1 MSNRL
6 KLIYTGKIFELD
18 GKLIS
23 LMESENMNIKRN
35 IVNFMDEKLYKP
47 MTREELAKSFEIG
60 KGEEKTFYNVLEDM
74 EKEGTIIKTRNE
86 RYGLPEKMNLVV
98 GKLEGNEKGY
108 GFLVPEKKD
117 REDIY
122 ISAENI
128 NGALHGDKVVV
139 RVIKKGEEGRREEG
153 EILRILDRA
162 NNTIVGTFE
171 SSKNFGFVL
180 PDDNRISMDIFIPKA
195 HMNNALPNQKVIVE
209 ITRWPEKRRNP
220 EGKIIEVLGY
230 IDEKGTDILSVI
242 RQFNLS
248 EEFPNKVINQVNSIE
263 QSVSQEEIG
272 RRVDLR
278 DLNTFTIDGED
289 AKDFDDAVSIEKL
302 ENGNYK
308 LGVHIADVSHYV
320 KENSPLDK
328 EALNRGNS
336 IYLVDRVIPM
346 LPKELSNG
354 ICSLNPKEPRLT
366 LSVFMEIDKKGNVK
380 EHKVIETVIES
391 KERLIYDDVSDLLEK
406 DDEELKDRY
415 SHIYEDLVYMKEL
428 CHILNK
434 KRQRR
439 GSLDFDFPETEII
452 LDNEGNPID
461 IRKEERR
468 IANRMIEEFM
478 LVCNETI
485 AENMYWSQ
493 MPLIYRVHE
502 DPDADEIEEFN
513 KFIHNFGYN
522 LKGTKEIHPK
532 ELKNLMVEVK
542 GKKEEELL
550 NKLLLRSLKKA
561 KYSSEVGSHF
571 GLAAKYY
578 CHFTSPI
585 RRYPDLEIHRIIKE
599 YINGRLKPNK
609 VENLESKLP
618 QIAEQSSTMERI
630 AEEAEREVEDLKKAQ
645 YMKERIGN
653 EYKGII
659 SSLTHFGI
667 FVQLENTIEGLV
679 HFSNMVDDYY
689 YYDEEKYYII
699 GELTKKKFRIGDEVK
714 IKVIGADVLR
724 GNVDFMLVE

>member
-1 MSNRL
+1 
-6 KLIYTGKIFELD
+6 
-18 GKLIS
+18 
-23 LMESENMNIKRN
+23 MNIKRN
-35 IVNFMDEKLYKP
+35 IVDFMDEKLYKP

-60 KGEEKTFYNVLEDM
+60 KGEEKTFYNVLEHM

-139 RVIKKGEEGRREEG
+139 RVSKKKEEGKREEG
-153 EILRILDRA
+153 EILRILDRT

-366 LSVFMEIDKKGNVK
+366 LSVFIEIDKKGNVK

>member
-1 MSNRL
+1 MSI
-6 KLIYTGKIFELD
+6 KL
-18 GKLIS
+18 
-23 LMESENMNIKRN
+23 N
-35 IVNFMDEKLYKP
+35 IVNFMEEKLYKP
-47 MTREELAKSFEIG
+47 MTREELAKVFEIE
-60 KGEEKTFYNVLEDM
+60 KNYEEEFFKVLEDM

-86 RYGLPEKMNLVV
+86 RYGLPEKMNLVI

-108 GFLVPEKKD
+108 GFVIPEKKD
-117 REDIY
+117 RNDIY
-122 ISAENI
+122 ISSENM
-128 NGALHGDKVVV
+128 NGALHGDKVVS
-139 RVIKKGEEGRREEG
+139 RIIKRSEEGRREEG

-162 NNTIVGTFE
+162 NTTIVGTFE

-180 PDDNRISMDIFIPKA
+180 PDDRRISMDIFIPKA

-220 EGKIIEVLGY
+220 EGKVIEVLGY

-242 RQFNLS
+242 KHFNLP
-248 EEFPNKVINQVNSIE
+248 EEFPDKVLNQVDNIE
-263 QSVSQEEIG
+263 QIVTQEEMEK
-272 RRVDLR
+272 RVDLR
-278 DLNTFTIDGED
+278 DLTTFTIDGED

-328 EALNRGNS
+328 EALKRGNS
-336 IYLVDRVIPM
+336 VYLVDRVIPM

-354 ICSLNPKEPRLT
+354 ICSLNPNEPRLAI
-366 LSVFMEIDKKGNVK
+366 SVFMEIDKNGDVK
-380 EHKVIETVIES
+380 EHTIIESVIES
-391 KERLIYDDVSDLLEK
+391 KERLIYDDISDILEK
-406 DDEELKDRY
+406 GDKKLKDRY
-415 SHIYEDLVYMKEL
+415 NHIYKELVYMEEL
-428 CHILNK
+428 CHILKK
-434 KRQRR
+434 KREKR
-439 GSLDFDFPETEII
+439 GSLDFDFPETQII
-452 LDNEGNPID
+452 LDEEGRPVD
-461 IRKEERR
+461 IRKKERR
-468 IANRMIEEFM
+468 IANKMIEEFM

-485 AENMYWSQ
+485 AENMYWAQ
-493 MPLIYRVHE
+493 VPLIYRVHE
-502 DPDADEIEEFN
+502 NPDADEIEEFN

-532 ELKNLMVEVK
+532 ELQNLMGKVK

-561 KYSSEVGSHF
+561 KYSSEVGGHF

-599 YINGRLKPNK
+599 YINGRLKPDAI
-609 VENLESKLP
+609 ERIESKLP

-630 AEEAEREVEDLKKAQ
+630 AEEAERDVEDLKKAQ
-645 YMKERIGN
+645 YMKERIGK
-653 EYKGII
+653 EYSGMI
-659 SSLTHFGI
+659 SSLTHFGMFI
-667 FVQLENTIEGLV
+667 QLENTIEGLV
-679 HFSNMVDDYY
+679 HFSNMLDDYY

-699 GELTKKKFRIGDEVK
+699 GERSKRKFRIGDEVK

-724 GNVDFMLVE
+724 GKIDFMLIE